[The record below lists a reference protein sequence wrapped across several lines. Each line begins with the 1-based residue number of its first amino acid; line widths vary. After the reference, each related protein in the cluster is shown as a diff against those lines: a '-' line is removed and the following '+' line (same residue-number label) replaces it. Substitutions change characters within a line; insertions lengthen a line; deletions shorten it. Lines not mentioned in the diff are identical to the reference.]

1 MPRNGMAETWAGHL
15 VTPCWTFWGLGN
27 SFLKNCSIFIISSS
41 NMSCSFSTPFQRS
54 CVLIAAILVNRTW
67 CSTKASATHCFL
79 NDKWWWTSFDHY
91 WSWIFQKKSKP
102 SAHSKL
108 GYLFFYWWIINSL
121 YILDSRLHHVSDMI
135 CTWFVSETKLSHRW
149 TTIYLIYSLVVC
161 EVDEASVNHWL
172 RWRFSSFLTKVLY
185 FNPHVKFL
193 DSFDLI
199 FILLVFIHM
208 NIWLCQHQLL
218 KGHYF
223 ISLDFLGILAEN
235 WLSINAVG

>member
-15 VTPCWTFWGLGN
+15 VTPCWTFWGLGD

-41 NMSCSFSTPFQRS
+41 NMSCSSSTPFQRS

-79 NDKWWWTSFDHY
+79 NDKWWWTSFDDY
-91 WSWIFQKKSKP
+91 WSWIFQKKSKL

-135 CTWFVSETKLSHRW
+135 CTWFVL
-149 TTIYLIYSLVVC
+149 LV
-161 EVDEASVNHWL
+161 EL
-172 RWRFSSFLTKVLY
+172 PSFLLAIR
-185 FNPHVKFL
+185 FL
-193 DSFDLI
+193 KQSFHTDELQFI
-199 FILLVFIHM
+199 SFIL
-208 NIWLCQHQLL
+208 WL
-218 KGHYF
+218 F
-223 ISLDFLGILAEN
+223 
-235 WLSINAVG
+235 VR